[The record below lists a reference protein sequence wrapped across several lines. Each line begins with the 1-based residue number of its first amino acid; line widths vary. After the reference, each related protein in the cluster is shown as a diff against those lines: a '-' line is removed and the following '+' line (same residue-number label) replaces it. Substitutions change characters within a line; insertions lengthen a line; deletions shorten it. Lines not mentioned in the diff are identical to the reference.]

1 MGAMRQTLSKGPEGE
16 NLCLHFIAPL
26 RVRGGGQPPPRTRK
40 GAIKCRQRF
49 SPSGPFDKVCLVAP
63 FYFIQKRGKFQKVIY
78 TGDNLLYD
86 EHNTGPRDR
95 KGPDK

>member
-1 MGAMRQTLSKGPEGE
+1 
-16 NLCLHFIAPL
+16 
-26 RVRGGGQPPPRTRK
+26 
-40 GAIKCRQRF
+40 
-49 SPSGPFDKVCLVAP
+49 VAP